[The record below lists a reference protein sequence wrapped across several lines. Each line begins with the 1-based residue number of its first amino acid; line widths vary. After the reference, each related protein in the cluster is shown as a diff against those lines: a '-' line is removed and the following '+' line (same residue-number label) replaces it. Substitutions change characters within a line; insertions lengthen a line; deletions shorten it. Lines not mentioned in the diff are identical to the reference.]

1 MASSLDQVAGIGEI
15 TRTRLLRQYG
25 SLENIAAATDDQLAA
40 DGLDVKTV
48 AQMRKALLTTIPS
61 RS

>member
-15 TRTRLLRQYG
+15 TRTRLLKQYG
-25 SLENIAAATDDQLAA
+25 SLENIAAATDDELTAA
-40 DGLDVKTV
+40 GLDTKTV
-48 AQMRKALLTTIPS
+48 AQMRKALSNQTPP